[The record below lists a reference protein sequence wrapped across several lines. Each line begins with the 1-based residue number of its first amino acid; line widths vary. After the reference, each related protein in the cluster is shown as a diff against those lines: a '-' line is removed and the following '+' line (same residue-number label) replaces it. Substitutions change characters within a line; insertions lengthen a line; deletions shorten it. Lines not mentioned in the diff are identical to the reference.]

1 MPISPPPSKG
11 MNSMVDPSRIIAISV
26 LLPAVGLSVGC
37 VRRTIEITSTP
48 SDALVWVN
56 TREVGRTPV
65 TFEFTYEGR
74 YDIRLERTGSQPLVT
89 SAATDPPIWDLPG
102 PDFFA
107 EIAPFQFDRKVAW
120 HFELKPAEDDPEALR
135 ARAVEM
141 RAQLAAWD
149 GPKPDPQ
156 AAETT
161 VSPVPENEGGGL
173 MGPQPPFGRP
183 ALPPSTPPGEAPV
196 QPPELYPKGGGI
208 QPN

>member
-1 MPISPPPSKG
+1 
-11 MNSMVDPSRIIAISV
+11 MVELSRLATLSV
-26 LLPAVGLSVGC
+26 LLPAVGLGVGC

-65 TFEFTYEGR
+65 TFEFTYEGS
-74 YDIRLERTGSQPLVT
+74 YDVRLERKGSEPLVT
-89 SAATDPPIWDLPG
+89 FAATDPPIWDLPG

-107 EIAPFQFDRKVAW
+107 EIAPFEINRTVAW
-120 HFELKPAEDDPEALR
+120 HFELQPAKDDPDALL
-135 ARAVEM
+135 ARAGEL
-141 RAQLAAWD
+141 RAQLASWA
-149 GPKPDPQ
+149 GPKPDPE

-161 VSPVPENEGGGL
+161 VKPVPAHEGGGL

-183 ALPPSTPPGEAPV
+183 ALPPDTTPGVAPV
-196 QPPELYPKGGGI
+196 QPPELYPQGGGI